1 MDIKQLKYLIALEQT
16 KHFGQAAALCH
27 ITQPT
32 LSMRIRS
39 LEEELD
45 LELIKRTQRFEGF
58 TEAGERILAW
68 AKTVLS
74 AHDGLQA
81 EAANCRGQLVGSLRL
96 GIVPLA
102 SQNPMQLIKPLA
114 QAFPELRFQVL
125 SMTTEQIIDQLNRNQ
140 LDLGMCYLDQVS
152 TTYFDVIELEPTKL
166 GILFDE
172 RHFDFRES
180 EFSES
185 KVRWESLNNIPLG
198 LLSKGMHYRHSIDI
212 SFISKGLV
220 PQTVIESNSTFHLV
234 QAVTS
239 GLCCAVMPLNCGL
252 EELNDTLKIIPLED
266 AIVNAPLGLL
276 KRKQEPFSALTDQ
289 CFSQAKTIFSSLVPE
304 TIYEVGS

>member
-45 LELIKRTQRFEGF
+45 LELIQRSQRFEGF
-58 TEAGERILAW
+58 TEA
-68 AKTVLS
+68 KTVLA

-96 GIVPLA
+96 GMVPLA
-102 SQNPMQLIKPLA
+102 SQNPMQLLKPLA
-114 QAFPELRFQVL
+114 QQFPELRFQIL

-140 LDLGMCYLDQVS
+140 LDLGMCYVDQVN
-152 TTYFDVIELEPTKL
+152 TAYFDVIELDSTKL
-166 GILFDE
+166 GVLFDE
-172 RHFDFRES
+172 RHFDFAES
-180 EFSES
+180 E
-185 KVRWESLNNIPLG
+185 VLWESLNNIPLG
-198 LLSKGMHYRHSIDI
+198 LLSKGMHYRHSIDL
-212 SFISKGLV
+212 SFVSKGLV
-220 PQTVIESNSTFHLV
+220 PQTVIESNSTFHLI

-239 GLCCAVMPLNCGL
+239 GLCCAIMPLNCGL
-252 EELNDTLKIIPLED
+252 EELNDTLRIIPIEE
-266 AIVNAPLGLL
+266 AAVHAPLGLL

-289 CFSQAKTIFSSLVPE
+289 CFAEAKSIFN
-304 TIYEVGS
+304 